1 MNIELS
7 SHGHAVHYT
16 CFYCLSNRRI
26 PAPPILHDFS
36 SDSPEANL
44 QAPKANEV
52 EDEQIIGQPMEIGVN
67 GKPDAV
73 VPVAETNLKSMTKRA
88 RRAKKKN
95 IKPRP
100 VPFFDRKG
108 HVIFVGNEVAGPAT
122 DAN

>member
-16 CFYCLSNRRI
+16 CLYCLSNRRI

-36 SDSPEANL
+36 PDSPQANL
-44 QAPKANEV
+44 QAPKAKEV
-52 EDEQIIGQPMEIGVN
+52 GDEQIIGQPIEIVVN
-67 GKPDAV
+67 GKPNAV
-73 VPVAETNLKSMTKRA
+73 VAETNFKSTTKRA

>member
-16 CFYCLSNRRI
+16 CLYCLSNRRI

-36 SDSPEANL
+36 PDSPQANL
-44 QAPKANEV
+44 QAPKAKEV
-52 EDEQIIGQPMEIGVN
+52 GDEQIIGQPMEIGVN
-67 GKPDAV
+67 GKPDV
-73 VPVAETNLKSMTKRA
+73 VVAETDLKSMTKRA

>member
-16 CFYCLSNRRI
+16 CLYCLSNRRI
-26 PAPPILHDFS
+26 PAPPILHNFS
-36 SDSPEANL
+36 PDSPQANL
-44 QAPKANEV
+44 QAPEANEV
-52 EDEQIIGQPMEIGVN
+52 GDEQIIGQPMEIGVN
-67 GKPDAV
+67 GKPDV
-73 VPVAETNLKSMTKRA
+73 VVAETNFKLTTKRA

-95 IKPRP
+95 IRPRP

-108 HVIFVGNEVAGPAT
+108 HVIFIGNEVAGPAT